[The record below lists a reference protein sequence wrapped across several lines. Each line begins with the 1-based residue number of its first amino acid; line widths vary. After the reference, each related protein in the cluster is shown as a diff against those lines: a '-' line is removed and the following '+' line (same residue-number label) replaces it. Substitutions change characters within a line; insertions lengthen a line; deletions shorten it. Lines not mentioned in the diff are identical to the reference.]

1 MAEVLT
7 MLALSPTM
15 EEGNLVSWTRAEG
28 DKIKEG
34 EIIAEVET
42 DKARM
47 EMESFFSG
55 TILKLLVPAGSAI
68 PVGTPMAIIGAPGED
83 ISTLLSCTS
92 NRSASA
98 KTTAAPEASPAPAP
112 ATPTAVAEEAT
123 GDRIFAS
130 PVARRMAGDHRLD
143 LKGVAGSGPRGR
155 IVKKDV
161 EAALETEARAVV
173 PAAAAAPTPAAA
185 IAAPAHAASA
195 GGTPVKLTQMRKAI
209 ARRMTESW
217 TSAPHFM
224 LTTVV
229 EMDRLMA
236 LRAEMNGQLASAG
249 ADVKLSVNDF
259 IVKACAVGLREVPG
273 MNVAWGGD
281 HIIQHDEVHIGL
293 AVALDGG
300 LITPVIRHADRLT
313 LGGIARSVRDLA
325 TRARELKLTPDEYTG
340 STFSLSNLGMFGV
353 TSFQAVLNPPEA
365 GILAVGAVVQRPVV
379 RDGAVVVGQ
388 EMAIT
393 LSCDHRSSDGALGA
407 RLLQSIKRLLEN
419 PVLLTV

>member
-28 DKIKEG
+28 DKIEEG
-34 EIIAEVET
+34 EVIAEVET

-83 ISTLLSCTS
+83 ISALLGGPKP
-92 NRSASA
+92 A
-98 KTTAAPEASPAPAP
+98 KAAAAPEAVPAPAS
-112 ATPTAVAEEAT
+112 AAPTAVAAEAT

-130 PVARRMAGDHRLD
+130 PVARRMAEDHRLD

-161 EAALETEARAVV
+161 EAALETAARAAV

-185 IAAPAHAASA
+185 IAAPTHAASA

-217 TSAPHFM
+217 TTAPHFM

-300 LITPVIRHADRLT
+300 LITPVIRHADQLT

-365 GILAVGAVVQRPVV
+365 GILAVGAVVQKPVV